1 MPRYYF
7 DIREGDNFTADDE
20 GLELTNLA
28 RARAEAA
35 GAIADMA
42 RDAIRK
48 QSHKG
53 PGHQLAIEVRD
64 GRRPVL
70 AVKVSFEV
78 DEQKEG

>member
-1 MPRYYF
+1 MISAR
-7 DIREGDNFTADDE
+7 GDNFTADDE
-20 GLELTNLA
+20 GLELTTLA
-28 RARAEAA
+28 GARAEAA

-48 QSHKG
+48 QSNKG
-53 PGHQLAIEVRD
+53 CPDHQLAIEVRD

-70 AVKVSFEV
+70 AVKLSFEV